1 MPFLIGKCFFTI
13 GNNAFEQDIGTP
25 MGIDPAPFW
34 TNFFLYEFKYIK
46 QLILNGPSKTYVAE
60 FLGSL
65 MTFML

>member
-1 MPFLIGKCFFTI
+1 MPFLIGKCSFTI
-13 GNNAFEQDIGTP
+13 GNNAFEQDIGTA

-46 QLILNGPSKTYVAE
+46 QLILNGPSKTYIAE